1 MDQVMRRADTMNA
14 AAIAEAMFS
23 CANIALLK
31 DTTLLVSSFALLNLR
46 LRALLLVLL
55 GLLVVPYPK
64 ERIPNFA

>member
-14 AAIAEAMFS
+14 AAMAEAMFS

-31 DTTLLVSSFALLNLR
+31 DTTLLVSSFVLLNLR
-46 LRALLLVLL
+46 LRALLLVL
-55 GLLVVPYPK
+55 GLRVIPYPK

>member
-1 MDQVMRRADTMNA
+1 MRKMMQNKRMA
-14 AAIAEAMFS
+14 AAASAVEMLS

-31 DTTLLVSSFALLNLR
+31 DATLLVSSFVLLNLR

>member
-31 DTTLLVSSFALLNLR
+31 DTTLLVSSFVLLNLR
-46 LRALLLVLL
+46 LRALLLVL
-55 GLLVVPYPK
+55 GLRVIPYPK

>member
-1 MDQVMRRADTMNA
+1 MDQIMHRADTMNA
-14 AAIAEAMFS
+14 AAFAEAMFS

-31 DTTLLVSSFALLNLR
+31 DTALLVSSFVLLSLR

-55 GLLVVPYPK
+55 GLLSYPR

>member
-31 DTTLLVSSFALLNLR
+31 DTVLLVSSFVLLNLR
-46 LRALLLVLL
+46 LRALLLVL
-55 GLLVVPYPK
+55 GLRVIPYPK

>member
-14 AAIAEAMFS
+14 AAMAEAMFS

-31 DTTLLVSSFALLNLR
+31 DTTLLVSSFVLLNLR
-46 LRALLLVLL
+46 LCALLLVL
-55 GLLVVPYPK
+55 GLRVIPYPK

>member
-14 AAIAEAMFS
+14 AAMAEAMFS

-31 DTTLLVSSFALLNLR
+31 DTTLLVSSFVLLSLR
-46 LRALLLVLL
+46 LRALLL
-55 GLLVVPYPK
+55 GLRVIPYPK